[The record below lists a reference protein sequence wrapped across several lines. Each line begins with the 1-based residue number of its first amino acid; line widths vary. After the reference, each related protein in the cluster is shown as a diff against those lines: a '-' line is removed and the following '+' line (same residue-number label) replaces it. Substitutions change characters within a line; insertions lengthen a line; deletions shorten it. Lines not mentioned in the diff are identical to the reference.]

1 MAIQP
6 PPHTVRATG
15 GAACSRICS
24 RTAHNYLDGAGQNI
38 TIRTLAR
45 TTRPQVKPVL
55 AGQGAYWQR
64 VTCPTFNPAGR
75 VRDPGGPPQ
84 KRRSQATKP
93 GPAPVRQSDWGQTGD
108 KRP

>member
-1 MAIQP
+1 MPSAP
-6 PPHTVRATG
+6 PLPVSAWS

-75 VRDPGGPPQ
+75 VRDPGGPQ
-84 KRRSQATKP
+84 AKAQVKGLFGCFDERRSP
-93 GPAPVRQSDWGQTGD
+93 LGGD
-108 KRP
+108 KLGTVR